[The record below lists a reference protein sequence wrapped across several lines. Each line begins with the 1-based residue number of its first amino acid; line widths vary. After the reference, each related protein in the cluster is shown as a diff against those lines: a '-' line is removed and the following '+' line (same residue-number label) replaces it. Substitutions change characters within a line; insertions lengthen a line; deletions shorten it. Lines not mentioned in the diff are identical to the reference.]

1 MKTVMTSYFTTK
13 TNSKKQNLK
22 NYIIKNFVYSNIY
35 TNPSDEINYSNFL
48 FNFNTS
54 QNKNLLIFKTKYL
67 TPSLYIRH
75 LLLKP
80 IEKDNNGYY
89 TIIFDKNNKENKNSI
104 PSIYLLMLYKFSK
117 QDIYVLT
124 EDDDTDFKNRIDK
137 MEIEENELD
146 KIYNYKQN
154 INVTLKIEDK
164 IEKNMYTTLKKN
176 KNWMTMDGAYGSNS
190 LSPYTHS
197 IFSKIYYD
205 ENIKLHTVCRYEGGI
220 VLDDIYN
227 KMNIYN
233 PRDTIINQNFIRC
246 MNDKYNIYSSFESD
260 IETITYFQELLKKYG
275 IQSVLE

>member
-89 TIIFDKNNKENKNSI
+89 TIIFDKNNKENKI
-104 PSIYLLMLYKFSK
+104 VFHLFIY
-117 QDIYVLT
+117 
-124 EDDDTDFKNRIDK
+124 
-137 MEIEENELD
+137 
-146 KIYNYKQN
+146 
-154 INVTLKIEDK
+154 
-164 IEKNMYTTLKKN
+164 
-176 KNWMTMDGAYGSNS
+176 
-190 LSPYTHS
+190 
-197 IFSKIYYD
+197 
-205 ENIKLHTVCRYEGGI
+205 
-220 VLDDIYN
+220 
-227 KMNIYN
+227 
-233 PRDTIINQNFIRC
+233 
-246 MNDKYNIYSSFESD
+246 
-260 IETITYFQELLKKYG
+260 
-275 IQSVLE
+275 